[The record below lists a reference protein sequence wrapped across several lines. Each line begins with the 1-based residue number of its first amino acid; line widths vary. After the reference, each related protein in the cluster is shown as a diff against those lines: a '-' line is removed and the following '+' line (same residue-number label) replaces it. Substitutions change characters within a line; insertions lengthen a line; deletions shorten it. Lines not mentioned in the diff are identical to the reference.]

1 MLSNFY
7 REVWSVSIQATE
19 MSTYEAKDVDNIQW
33 KQFVPSLCTLIKEY
47 LAPVYQD
54 GASFNI
60 KLVKS
65 NGIDRR

>member
-1 MLSNFY
+1 
-7 REVWSVSIQATE
+7 